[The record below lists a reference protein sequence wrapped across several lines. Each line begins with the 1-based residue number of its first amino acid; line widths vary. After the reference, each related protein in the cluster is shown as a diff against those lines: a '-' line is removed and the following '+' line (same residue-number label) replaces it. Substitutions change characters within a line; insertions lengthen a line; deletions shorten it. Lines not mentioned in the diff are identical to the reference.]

1 MVNHKSIRILD
12 HLVFAEATEEQIFT
26 TVTVEAAA
34 EISSTSVIGDIIGII
49 NLDRSSSF
57 MLTEMIPEPLLIMN
71 AIDSELTRVAAMTR
85 SPSLSP
91 FSSSTAITNWRRM
104 NSKVFKSVS

>member
-1 MVNHKSIRILD
+1 MANHKSIRILD
-12 HLVFAEATEEQIFT
+12 HFEFAEAIMGQIFT
-26 TVTVEAAA
+26 TVTVAAAA
-34 EISSTSVIGDIIGII
+34 EISSISVIGDIIGII

-57 MLTEMIPEPLLIMN
+57 MPTEMIPKPFLIMN

-91 FSSSTAITNWRRM
+91 FSSSTTITNWRRM
-104 NSKVFKSVS
+104 NS